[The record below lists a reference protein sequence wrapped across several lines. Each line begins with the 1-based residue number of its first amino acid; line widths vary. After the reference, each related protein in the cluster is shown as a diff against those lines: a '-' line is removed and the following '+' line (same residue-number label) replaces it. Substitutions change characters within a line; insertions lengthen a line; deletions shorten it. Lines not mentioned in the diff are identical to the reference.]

1 MQMKMIME
9 HRWKDI
15 GRGKQNYSKKNLS
28 NAILSTTNLTRINRG
43 SNLTLRG
50 EKQSTNRLGHGT
62 TTEDTN

>member
-1 MQMKMIME
+1 MQMKMGME

-15 GRGKQNYSKKNLS
+15 GRGKPKYSKKNLP
-28 NAILSTTNLTRINRG
+28 NAILSTTNLTCPNRG

-50 EKQSTNRLGHGT
+50 EKQSTNRLGQGT